1 MVSNLDSDLM
11 ELLEE
16 LPHPL
21 ALVLAGEPKTPKRRG
36 GMAVAWLSRVSWDP
50 PLIAISLTSSRHTYK
65 LIKEFKCFTIN
76 LVSKSL
82 RDLTFNVFGLLSGWE
97 VDKFEA
103 AGLEPGSGRS
113 VTAPII
119 PNSPLII
126 ECKLVGE
133 FPVGDHV
140 VVIGQVVDAYRG
152 SSESPLIYYKG
163 GSATIGIN

>member
-1 MVSNLDSDLM
+1 MSNLSSDLM

-21 ALVLAGEPKTPKRRG
+21 ALVLAGEPRTPGRRG

-50 PLIAISLTSSRHTYK
+50 PLIAVSLTSSRHTYR

-76 LVSKSL
+76 LVSKPL
-82 RDLTFNVFGLLSGWE
+82 RDVTFNVFGVLSGWE
-97 VDKFEA
+97 VDKFKV
-103 AGLEPGSGRS
+103 AGVEPGSGRS
-113 VTAPII
+113 VTAPTI

-152 SSESPLIYYKG
+152 SNESPLIYYKG
-163 GSATIGIN
+163 DSATVSVN